1 MRKIIFTDEELKEFI
16 KDTIEEYTEH
26 NMIPHHDHNHVY
38 TETND
43 NANMH
48 HNIIPFID
56 ESMEDMKEQY
66 VNYNFVTLHG
76 FGNPLMKVDGK
87 YVARQPK
94 YGLSMDE
101 VIHTIKETYNLDD
114 WQIIKRKNQISFI
127 IADIDKNKTFIEC
140 DMKYL
145 GYFLSFSEPIHIHE
159 MHWLKMR
166 FEPRTQEDES
176 HRIKQY
182 GLLLHMSPTGNTE
195 HIMKEGITP
204 QSKNKYFKYPNRVY
218 LFKGDIEYRFLKRF
232 GRGMARANGL
242 PDSNAYTVFEVDT
255 EKLPD
260 DIKFYE
266 DPNLDEGVYTEH
278 TIPPSAIISHYNI
291 YFE

>member
-1 MRKIIFTDEELKEFI
+1 MRKIIITDDELKNFI
-16 KDTIEEYTEH
+16 KDTIKEYDEYGMLSHHTH
-26 NMIPHHDHNHVY
+26 NGDKDIESHSM
-38 TETND
+38 
-43 NANMH
+43 
-48 HNIIPFID
+48 PFIEETMD
-56 ESMEDMKEQY
+56 DLKEQY

-87 YVARQPK
+87 YVAKQPK
-94 YGLSMDE
+94 YGLPMDE
-101 VIHTIKETYNLDD
+101 VIHTIKETYDLDD

-127 IADIDKNKTFIEC
+127 IADIDKNKSLIEC

-145 GYFLSFSEPIHIHE
+145 GYFLSFSEPIHIDG

-166 FEPRTQEDES
+166 FEPNVQEDES
-176 HRIKQY
+176 NRIKQY
-182 GLLLHMSPTGNTE
+182 GILLHMSPTGNTE

-204 QSKNKYFKYPNRVY
+204 QSKNKYFNYPNRVY
-218 LFKGDIEYRFLKRF
+218 LFKGDIQYIFLKRF

-260 DIKFYE
+260 NIKFYE

>member
-1 MRKIIFTDEELKEFI
+1 MRKLIFTDDELKQLI
-16 KDTIEEYTEH
+16 KDTIEEYHEH
-26 NMIPHHDHNHVY
+26 MHYNHHEMSEHRHDIMLHV
-38 TETND
+38 
-43 NANMH
+43 
-48 HNIIPFID
+48 ID
-56 ESMEDMKEQY
+56 ESMEEIKKQY

-94 YGLSMDE
+94 YGIPIDE
-101 VIHTIKETYNLDD
+101 AAHIIEETYHLDD
-114 WQIIKRKNQISFI
+114 WQIIKRKHQLSFV
-127 IADIDKNKTFIEC
+127 IADIDKNKTFIES

-145 GYFLSFSEPIHIHE
+145 GYFLSFSEPIDIQG

-166 FEPRTQEDES
+166 FEPMRQSDES
-176 HRIKQY
+176 ERIKQY
-182 GLLLHMSPTGNTE
+182 GLLLHISPTGNTE
-195 HIMKEGITP
+195 NIMKQGITP
-204 QSKNKYFKYPNRVY
+204 QSKNKYFRYPNRVY

-232 GRGMARANGL
+232 GRSMAKANGL
-242 PDSNAYTVFEVDT
+242 PDSNAYTIFEVDT

-260 DIKFYE
+260 NVIFYE

-278 TIPPSAIISHYNI
+278 AIPPSAIISHYNI

>member
-1 MRKIIFTDEELKEFI
+1 MRKLIFTDDELKQFI
-16 KDTIEEYTEH
+16 KDTIEEYDHHSHHIEH
-26 NMIPHHDHNHVY
+26 DAHPIII
-38 TETND
+38 D
-43 NANMH
+43 NQM
-48 HNIIPFID
+48 D
-56 ESMEDMKEQY
+56 EMKRQY

-76 FGNPLMKVDGK
+76 FGSPLMKVDGK

-94 YGLSMDE
+94 YGLPPEE
-101 VIHTIKETYNLDD
+101 VIDTIEETYHLDD
-114 WQIIKRKNQISFI
+114 WQIIKRKNQICFI
-127 IADIDKNKTFIEC
+127 IADIASNKTFIES
-140 DMKYL
+140 DMKYM
-145 GYFLSFSEPIHIHE
+145 GYFLSFSEPIE
-159 MHWLKMR
+159 MHGMKWLKMR
-166 FEPRTQEDES
+166 FEPMKQIDES
-176 HRIKQY
+176 ERIKQY

-195 HIMKEGITP
+195 SILKEGIKP

-232 GRGMARANGL
+232 GKGMAKANGL

-260 DIKFYE
+260 EIKFYE